1 MIGNDGGLKFLVD
14 WMFWKTLSKWTFL
27 VAVISGI
34 NSWIIFVSRLGQ
46 VEKCT
51 ALMDLI
57 NVEMEGPNS
66 AL

>member
-1 MIGNDGGLKFLVD
+1 MIGNDGGLNFLVD
-14 WMFWKTLSKWTFL
+14 WMFWKILSKWPFL
-27 VAVISGI
+27 GDVLFGI